1 MRKGFM
7 QLLACYPE
15 AYFGPCQTSTME
27 FLPNSEWLKVV
38 NYIQQKTPL
47 QMFDMLLNTSVNYV
61 KAILKLIENP
71 SKILEEFSKL
81 ACNFNSF
88 VPNTPFLY
96 PLKISEKLS
105 FLMFSGDREMV
116 YWEQMG

>member
-1 MRKGFM
+1 
-7 QLLACYPE
+7 
-15 AYFGPCQTSTME
+15 
-27 FLPNSEWLKVV
+27 
-38 NYIQQKTPL
+38 
-47 QMFDMLLNTSVNYV
+47 MFDMLLNASFNYV

-81 ACNFNSF
+81 VCNFNSF

-96 PLKISEKLS
+96 SLKISEKLS
-105 FLMFSGDREMV
+105 FLMFSGDRERV